1 MSDNIKVINLDFVNA
16 FLIKVKDGY
25 ILIDTGLPQQW
36 EKLNEKLMSAG
47 CLPGTLKLVIITHGD
62 WDHTGNCSMLQEK
75 YKAKIAMHSADAF
88 MAEGQVFLK
97 RKIRT
102 LSRRIF
108 FMLMMLMIKLQ
119 KNKISF
125 NKFKPDILLAN
136 GQNMGEYGF
145 DAKIIH
151 IPGHTKGSIGI
162 LTTEGDLFAGD
173 TFVNR
178 KKPDS
183 AEIIENLQELE
194 KSIDML
200 KKMNIKMVYPGHGR
214 PFMMRDYLKTRIED
228 CRTCVQSCRHNY

>member
-16 FLIKVKDGY
+16 YLVEVKDGY

-36 EKLNEKLMSAG
+36 EKLDKELMSSG
-47 CLPGTLKLVIITHGD
+47 CSPGRLKLVMITHGD
-62 WDHTGNCSMLQEK
+62 WDHTGNCAMLQEK

-88 MAEGQVFLK
+88 MAEGFVLLK

-108 FMLMMLMIKLQ
+108 FMFMMLMMKLR
-119 KNKISF
+119 KNKIKF
-125 NKFKPDILLAN
+125 NKFKPDMLLAD
-136 GQNMGEYGF
+136 GQDMGEYGF

-151 IPGHTKGSIGI
+151 IPGHTIGSIGI
-162 LTTEGDLFAGD
+162 LTNEGDLFAGD

-183 AEIIENLQELE
+183 AEIIANLQELE
-194 KSIDML
+194 NSIEML

-214 PFMMRDYLKTRIED
+214 PFMMENYLKTSI
-228 CRTCVQSCRHNY
+228 